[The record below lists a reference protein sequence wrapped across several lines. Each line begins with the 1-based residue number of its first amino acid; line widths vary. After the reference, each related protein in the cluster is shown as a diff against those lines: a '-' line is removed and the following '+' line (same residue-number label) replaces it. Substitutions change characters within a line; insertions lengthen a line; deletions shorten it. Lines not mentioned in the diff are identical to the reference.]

1 MDVNERC
8 SEEMVPYEIHSI
20 SGGGDKADVTDG
32 VEGTKFVKCQA
43 LVHEMDR
50 HKLHRPKAAINSPNQ
65 FVYRR
70 TQVLILFDVLTG
82 RNGELNQ
89 YHLQKFCIN
98 LNDVLGHVNAY
109 LSDPLWVLCEEKFE
123 CVQLLGDTLDVV
135 EAVNA
140 NDQLHT
146 RKSLLQ
152 LSNTRL
158 Y

>member
-1 MDVNERC
+1 MD
-8 SEEMVPYEIHSI
+8 PYEIHSI
-20 SGGGDKADVTDG
+20 PGGGDKADVTDG
-32 VEGTKFVKCQA
+32 VEGTKFVKRQA

-50 HKLHRPKAAINSPNQ
+50 HKLHRPKAAIDSSNQ

-70 TQVLILFDVLTG
+70 TQVLIFLDVLTG

-89 YHLQKFCIN
+89 YDLQKRYVN
-98 LNDVLGHVNAY
+98 LIDVLGHAAAY
-109 LSDPLWVLCEEKFE
+109 LSDPLWVLCEEKLE
-123 CVQLLGDTLDVV
+123 CVQLLGDTLDVI

-140 NDQLHT
+140 DDELHA
-146 RKSLLQ
+146 RKPLLQ